1 MSDQTMDGKVL
12 NGEVP
17 ARVLCLGGGRI
28 CAKVLGQLLSED
40 YRVAV
45 LDADEHCLV
54 ADRCRVC
61 GSIDELWYE
70 AKPLLLCGDVIS
82 TAVAVLEKGSV
93 DLLVPGMP
101 GHTAGRLAMAWGGGG
116 LSPRGSSFL
125 EKKLVA
131 RLGGLGNVT
140 MDPDNGTVLMTLN
153 KGSKKCPEDCEQ
165 KEICPLTG
173 HSLVANLY
181 QVLKAVLD
189 DMSIGHAVLRTIK
202 VDAYGAILGKD
213 LKSLRN
219 LVKSSE
225 VGDIIAVATCC
236 PCHAVMNLFKVC
248 RTPSVLLVDGV
259 QPRQ

>member
-1 MSDQTMDGKVL
+1 VSDQTIDGKVL
-12 NGEVP
+12 NGGVP

-28 CAKVLGQLLSED
+28 CAKVLDQLLSED

-61 GSIDELWYE
+61 GSIDELWSE
-70 AKPLLLCGDVIS
+70 TKPLLLCGDAIS

-101 GHTAGRLAMAWGGGG
+101 GHAAGLLAMAWSGGG

-125 EKKLVA
+125 EKELVT
-131 RLGGLGNVT
+131 RLGGLGKVT

-153 KGSKKCPEDCEQ
+153 AGSKECPEDCEQ

-173 HSLVANLY
+173 QLLGRDLC
-181 QVLKAVLD
+181 QVSEEVLD
-189 DMSIGHAVLRTIK
+189 IMSIRHAVLKTIK
-202 VDAYGAILGKD
+202 VDAYGAIPGKD
-213 LKSLRN
+213 LESMRGM
-219 LVKSSE
+219 VESSE

-248 RTPSVLLVDGV
+248 
-259 QPRQ
+259 